1 MKLCVSWDET
11 VRITGFV
18 CTHTKQGA
26 VLSRYSIGL
35 VIENKLRTHTLQA
48 RCGTFLTNET
58 GLTKVVELERRI
70 LETVKEICSDDLRI
84 GGYKLWL
91 MLINM
96 YGRHHVSGR
105 NRFFAILRRKG
116 LLEDLENLENLEDLE
131 NLESP
136 APRPIPA
143 PPQENPPKN
152 QPEPLPLNSLFV
164 YLHSKP

>member
-1 MKLCVSWDET
+1 MRTNSVLTPC
-11 VRITGFV
+11 
-18 CTHTKQGA
+18 KQGA

-35 VIENKLRTHTLQA
+35 GIENKLRTHTWQA

-70 LETVKEICSDDLRI
+70 LETVKEIWSDDLRI

-116 LLEDLENLENLEDLE
+116 LLENLEDLENLE

-143 PPQENPPKN
+143 PPARKSSEKPARTPPT
-152 QPEPLPLNSLFV
+152 
-164 YLHSKP
+164 